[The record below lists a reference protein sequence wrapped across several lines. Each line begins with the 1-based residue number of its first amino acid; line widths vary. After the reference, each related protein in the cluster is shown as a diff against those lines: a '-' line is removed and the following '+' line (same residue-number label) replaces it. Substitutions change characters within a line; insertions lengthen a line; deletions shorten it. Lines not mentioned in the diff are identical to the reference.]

1 MPFVLIA
8 HSWLRWLVLIAGFV
22 ALVRGLGGWSGGR
35 PWSGGYDRAGRLFT
49 VALDI
54 QVLLGI
60 VLYGYFGNV
69 TRMDHIGGMALA
81 LVLAHVG
88 RVRIRRASAASAR
101 HRTAAIFIGLSLL
114 VILGVIPWRAPLLRF

>member
-1 MPFVLIA
+1 MPFVLLA

-22 ALVRGLGGWSGGR
+22 TLVRCLGGWSGGR
-35 PWSGGYDRAGRLFT
+35 PWSSGDDGAGRLFT
-49 VALDI
+49 VGLDI
-54 QVLLGI
+54 QALLGI

-69 TRMDHIGGMALA
+69 TRMEHVGGMALA

-88 RVRIRRASAASAR
+88 MARIRRASSASAR
-101 HRTAAIFIGLSLL
+101 HRTAVIFLGLSLL